1 MEGQMQI
8 DRFIIL
14 AAMTVV
20 GFAVGLVY
28 FQGLWLTLSRYSGK
42 KNFSSKLFVSF
53 LIRLTLAIGVF
64 YYCMQDDW
72 QRLILLLIGFLIA
85 RQVMIRRL
93 GEPAPAAKPPMN

>member
-1 MEGQMQI
+1 MQI

-14 AAMTVV
+14 AAMLVV
-20 GFAVGLVY
+20 GFAVGIGY

-42 KNFSSKLFVSF
+42 KHFGSRLLVSF
-53 LIRLTLAIGVF
+53 LVRLALAIAVF

-72 QRLILLLIGFLIA
+72 QRLILQLIGFLLA

-93 GEPAPAAKPPMN
+93 REPAPSADPHMN